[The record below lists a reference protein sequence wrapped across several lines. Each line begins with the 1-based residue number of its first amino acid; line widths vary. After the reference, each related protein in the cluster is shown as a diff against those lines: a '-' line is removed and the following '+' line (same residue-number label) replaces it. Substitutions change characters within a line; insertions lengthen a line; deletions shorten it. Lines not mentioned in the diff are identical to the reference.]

1 MRRLGRSIVAFVLVL
16 TALVIPGAAWAQGGT
31 LDQSNETPS
40 NSSIGFPPLAAQT
53 FTAGRSG
60 LLDQV
65 ELRGFKDTGG
75 EAVVQITAVD
85 TSGLPTGQALG
96 SGSFNADQLPE
107 SVVWISVPIEPAVPV
122 TAGVQY
128 AIVIPPDTGGSFR
141 WTVGDNNYSGGTMVQ
156 GTSVFFGL
164 DFHFR
169 TYVGPNTAPVAA
181 DDDYSTNED
190 TELTGS
196 VLSNDSDVDG
206 TPLTAVK
213 VSDPAH
219 GTLTLNSDGTFTYT
233 PAADYNGIDS
243 FTYKANDGID
253 NSNVA
258 TVTITV
264 NAVNDAPTIAVAA
277 GGQCRSDSSGLIKL
291 TLSDADSSNLTLS
304 RSSSNTTLVP
314 VNNVVLGG
322 SGANRTGTITSV
334 SGKTGSA
341 TITITVSDGQASSTT
356 TVTVQAGGNG
366 KDTLIGTDGADILFG
381 QNGDDTLNGKD
392 GIDLLC
398 GGSGNDTFIGGAG
411 ADSFDGGKGTDRA
424 TDYNAS
430 EGDSKVNIP

>member
-1 MRRLGRSIVAFVLVL
+1 
-16 TALVIPGAAWAQGGT
+16 
-31 LDQSNETPS
+31 
-40 NSSIGFPPLAAQT
+40 
-53 FTAGRSG
+53 
-60 LLDQV
+60 
-65 ELRGFKDTGG
+65 
-75 EAVVQITAVD
+75 
-85 TSGLPTGQALG
+85 
-96 SGSFNADQLPE
+96 
-107 SVVWISVPIEPAVPV
+107 
-122 TAGVQY
+122 
-128 AIVIPPDTGGSFR
+128 
-141 WTVGDNNYSGGTMVQ
+141 
-156 GTSVFFGL
+156 VFFGL

-190 TELTGS
+190 TALTGS

-219 GTLTLNSDGTFTYT
+219 GTLALNSNGRFTYT
-233 PAADYNGIDS
+233 PAANYNGSDS
-243 FTYKANDGID
+243 FSYKANDGTAA
-253 NSNVA
+253 SGVV
-258 TVTITV
+258 TVNLTV
-264 NAVNDAPTIAVAA
+264 NAVNDVPTIAVAA

-291 TLSDADSSNLTLS
+291 TLS
-304 RSSSNTTLVP
+304 RSSPTTTLLP
-314 VNNVVLGG
+314 VNNVVFGG
-322 SGANRTGTITSV
+322 SGANRTATITSV

-341 TITITVSDGQASSTT
+341 TITITVSDGQASRTT

-398 GGSGNDTFIGGAG
+398 GGSGNDTFTGGAG